1 MAGPVPVAGA
11 PPKGKQQFMNVFWWP
26 LPNRKTWWEKTHW
39 FCSNCDIE
47 LAMQKDGKEL
57 EVLV

>member
-1 MAGPVPVAGA
+1 
-11 PPKGKQQFMNVFWWP
+11 MNVFWWP

-57 EVLV
+57 QVLV